1 MKLEKIVDSRAKVID
16 TGSVQLSPHYPGE
29 TSYAT
34 FKIANGEEWTWYSD
48 KAATL
53 DEGMTVLLGAW
64 GKRETMSLRRV
75 HVQYEGRYGMSKTIG
90 LKGGMDRSLVGELFG

>member
-64 GKRETMSLRRV
+64 GKRETMSLVEFMRSTKDDMV
-75 HVQYEGRYGMSKTIG
+75 CLKQSG
-90 LKGGMDRSLVGELFG
+90 LREVWIDL